1 MKIIASADYYTES
14 VQEMEALERRLQGE
28 PAYKGATEQR
38 DIVVAEQMK
47 QRVDELSKTLR
58 IRPRRLGFIRF
69 YIVAKNAHLI
79 AEGLGADMRAIQNVR
94 YGRVYFYADEF
105 LADKLW
111 KDHKS
116 LRLLLKYSKWADS
129 VSIAL
134 GEADREGQCV
144 VELTFR
150 LCRLT
155 GKGKD
160 KYKNLEKLLF

>member
-1 MKIIASADYYTES
+1 MKIIASADYYTEKK
-14 VQEMEALERRLQGE
+14 QEIEDFERRLRME
-28 PAYKGATEQR
+28 SAEKNVTEQQSK
-38 DIVVAEQMK
+38 AAMEQME
-47 QRVDELSKTLR
+47 QRLDKLRKTLR
-58 IRPRRLGFIRF
+58 IKPRHLGLIRF
-69 YIVAKNAHLI
+69 HIVARNAHVI
-79 AEGLGADMRAIQNVR
+79 AESLGADMRATQNVCC
-94 YGRVYFYADEF
+94 GRICFYADEL

-111 KDHKS
+111 REHKA

-129 VSIAL
+129 VSIAV

-160 KYKNLEKLLF
+160 KFKNLEKLLF

>member
-1 MKIIASADYYTES
+1 
-14 VQEMEALERRLQGE
+14 
-28 PAYKGATEQR
+28 
-38 DIVVAEQMK
+38 
-47 QRVDELSKTLR
+47 
-58 IRPRRLGFIRF
+58 
-69 YIVAKNAHLI
+69 
-79 AEGLGADMRAIQNVR
+79 MRATPNVCC
-94 YGRVYFYADEF
+94 GRICFYADEF

-111 KDHKS
+111 REHKA

-160 KYKNLEKLLF
+160 KDKNLEKLLF